1 MEEKITTEAIMP
13 YGKMK
18 EYLSEWYYEPQFSL
32 SAKAGEYDSNK
43 IFHILKENYTG
54 EVVFV
59 WEADMYERF
68 GEDTMVSTAGI
79 VGDELR
85 GLIEQCYELDK
96 RLEADMA
103 AEAAPAVANSQKGE

>member
-18 EYLSEWYYEPQFSL
+18 EYLSEWYCEPQFSL
-32 SAKAGEYDSNK
+32 SAKAGEYDTNK

-59 WEADMYERF
+59 WEADMCERF

-85 GLIEQCYELDK
+85 GLIEQCYALDM
-96 RLEADMA
+96 RLEADLA
-103 AEAAPAVANSQKGE
+103 AEKSLEISATQKGQ